1 MRQAHSKF
9 DHDSTSRYDGFGFAL
24 VIVSAISAVSTAIYG
39 LAMTFQG
46 GFPTMP

>member
-1 MRQAHSKF
+1 MRQVHSRY

-39 LAMTFQG
+39 LAITFQG
-46 GFPTMP
+46 GFPTLP